1 MLNKRMIRKL
11 TNTSTYN
18 KGLDL
23 YYLDKVNKFTV
34 DDHDLENIV
43 INARVKGSGSK
54 SYDVELV
61 YDELADDVTES
72 YCECPAFYSYT
83 GLCKHC
89 IAVLLEYENYQER
102 QPSISDYMG
111 PEGQTRKRLSDYL
124 EPDDMSVEQNVLEIL
139 SRWQQEAE
147 RRSQAG
153 SRGRGLGKEAQ
164 ARVRPK
170 ETTPLVKELLQRQ
183 TVKATLPFLK
193 DNIYGSIEM
202 EPFLECTSE
211 YITLEFKV
219 GTGKTKYVLKDI
231 FEFVRNVEK
240 GQNYSYGKK
249 LQFQHLPEAFEPVSR
264 GIVEFLKRWVRE
276 NGSRYVQYSYGNS
289 YGYGNGYGNYGYPSY
304 YPKLRKL
311 SLSGSG
317 LEEFLDVV
325 KERPLTANVN
335 MTGERLWQQT
345 DAPVIREMKIT
356 GQKEGIEVEVVPL
369 FGYYGARSLLTFKD
383 GLIYREKIEDM
394 SNISDFITC
403 LVKLPEKKFY
413 VEKKD
418 VPAFCRELLPALME
432 HYKCERKDFNEADY
446 GVEQVSFEIY
456 LDAPQKDFVTCKVY
470 ALYGE
475 KKYEVYKKD
484 EEGSG
489 RDVAKE
495 MQVGNLVSSYC
506 NAFDE
511 KENAMVISGEEDK
524 IYELLV
530 DGIPRFQAL
539 GEVYVSEALKRFHVV
554 YSGKVEVGVSL
565 SGDLLELTMN
575 AEDMSKEELIE
586 ILSKY
591 DRKKKYFRLKNGSFV
606 NVEDEGMQTLLG
618 LKQNLN
624 LTDSQLRKEVITAP
638 KYRALYLDSEL
649 KEKQNLL
656 AIRNGTFK
664 ELIRN
669 MKTVEDND
677 FEVPASL
684 EETLRKYQKDGFVWL
699 KTLCHNGFGG
709 ILADDMGLGK
719 TLQAIAF
726 LLSEFLEAKAEDNRR
741 CLIVAPASLVF
752 NWNSEFK
759 RFAPSIPVK
768 MVTGPAGER
777 AEIIHGAQS
786 RDILITSYELL
797 KRDLAEYEN
806 VSFFCQIIDEAQ
818 YIKNHNTQS
827 AKAVKE
833 IQAGS
838 RFALTGTPIE
848 NRLSELWSIFDYL
861 MPGFLYGYQH
871 FRTDIEIPVVQS
883 QDEKAME
890 KLRKMVRPFI
900 LRRLKKDVL
909 TDLPDK
915 LEECMY
921 ASMEGEQRKL
931 YSAHVQRIRMML
943 DKQSDEE
950 FKSAKIQIL
959 AEFTKLRQLCC
970 NPALLYENYESPS
983 AKTAMCLDLIRN
995 AIEGGHKV
1003 LLFSQFTSM
1012 LENLQGEL
1020 KAEKISF
1027 YTLTGSTPKEKR
1039 LELVE
1044 RFNGDDTSVF
1054 CISLKAGG
1062 TGLNLTA
1069 ADIVIHYD
1077 PWWNLAVQNQ
1087 ATDRAHRI
1095 GQRNVVSVYKLI
1107 MKDTIEENIVKLQER
1122 KKELAEQVLSGE
1134 NVGSGSF
1141 TREELLELLEG

>member
-1 MLNKRMIRKL
+1 MIKRM
-11 TNTSTYN
+11 TNTTTYN
-18 KGLDL
+18 KGQDL
-23 YYLDKVNKFTV
+23 YYLEKVIRFEADETDMGNVK
-34 DDHDLENIV
+34 
-43 INARVKGSGSK
+43 INAQVKGSGK
-54 SYDVELV
+54 KIYDVELV
-61 YDELADDVTES
+61 YDGLLDEIMES
-72 YCECPAFYSYT
+72 YCDCPAFYSYS
-83 GLCKHC
+83 GICKHC
-89 IAVLLEYENYQER
+89 VAVLLEYEAYQVSDR
-102 QPSISDYMG
+102 QITLSQFMEAEE
-111 PEGQTRKRLSDYL
+111 EGTESVLKRLSDYL
-124 EPDDMSVEQNVLEIL
+124 IPDDVSVGHRQT
-139 SRWQQEAE
+139 SG
-147 RRSQAG
+147 RRQSKAG
-153 SRGRGLGKEAQ
+153 HGGM
-164 ARVRPK
+164 RPK
-170 ETTPLVKELLQRQ
+170 QTTPLVKELLQRQ
-183 TVKATLPFLK
+183 TVKATLPLLK
-193 DNIYGSIEM
+193 DSVYGNVEL
-202 EPFLECTSE
+202 EPFLECTSQ
-211 YITLEFKV
+211 YITVEFKI
-219 GTGKTKYVLKDI
+219 GTGKTKYVLKDV
-231 FEFVRNVEK
+231 FEFVGMVER
-240 GQNYSYGKK
+240 GQMYSYGKK
-249 LQFQHLPEAFEPVSR
+249 LQFQHLTEAFEPVSQ
-264 GIVEFLKRWVRE
+264 GLIDFLKSWVKE
-276 NGSRYVQYSYGNS
+276 NGSRYVQYSYGHGYGNHYGSSYSNSNS
-289 YGYGNGYGNYGYPSY
+289 YGNSYSLGHSSY
-304 YPKLRKL
+304 YPRLRKINL
-311 SLSGSG
+311 NGSR
-317 LEEFLDVV
+317 LEEFLDIL
-325 KERPLTANVN
+325 KERPVTANVN
-335 MTGERLWQQT
+335 MTGERLWRQT
-345 DAPVIREMKIT
+345 DGALTREMKIT
-356 GQKEGIEVEVVPL
+356 GQKEGIEVEVIPL
-369 FGYYGARSLLTFKD
+369 FGYYGGHHLLTFKD
-383 GLIYREKIEDM
+383 GLIYREKKEDM
-394 SNISDFITC
+394 AEIGDFISC
-403 LVKLPEKKFY
+403 MVQIPEKKFY
-413 VEKKD
+413 VERKD
-418 VPAFCRELLPALME
+418 VPAFCRELLPVLE
-432 HYKCERKDFNEADY
+432 KHYRCEKKDFQEADY
-446 GVEQVSFEIY
+446 GVEPVSFEIY

-470 ALYGE
+470 AIYGDR
-475 KKYEVYKKD
+475 KYEVYQKAQ
-484 EEGSG
+484 ENAG
-489 RDVAKE
+489 RDVVRE
-495 MQVGNLVSSYC
+495 MQAGNVVSSYC

-530 DGIPRFQAL
+530 DGIPRFQQL
-539 GEVYVSEALKRFHVV
+539 GEVYVSDALKRFHVV

-575 AEDMSKEELIE
+575 SADMSREELAE

-606 NVEDEGMQTLLG
+606 NVEDEGIQTLLQ
-618 LKQNLN
+618 LKQSLN
-624 LTDSQLRKEVITAP
+624 LTDKELKREVITTP
-638 KYRALYLDSEL
+638 KYRALYLDIEL

-656 AIRNGTFK
+656 AVRNRTFK

-669 MKTVEDND
+669 MRTIEDND

-684 EETLRKYQKDGFVWL
+684 EEILRKYQRDGFVWL
-699 KTLCHNGFGG
+699 KTICHNGFAG

-719 TLQAIAF
+719 TLQVIAF

-741 CLIVAPASLVF
+741 CLIVTPASLVF

-759 RFAPSIPVK
+759 RFAPSLPVK
-768 MVTGPAGER
+768 MVAGLAPER
-777 AEIIHGAQS
+777 AQIIHGAQS

-806 VSFFCQIIDEAQ
+806 VKFFCQIIDEAQ

-861 MPGFLYGYQH
+861 MPGFLYGYQR
-871 FRTDIEIPVVQS
+871 FRTDIEIPVVQG
-883 QDEKAME
+883 QDEKSME

-959 AEFTKLRQLCC
+959 AELTKLRQLCC

>member
-1 MLNKRMIRKL
+1 MLNKRMIKKL
-11 TNTSTYN
+11 TNTATYN

-23 YYLDKVNKFTV
+23 YYLDKVISFQT
-34 DDHDLENIV
+34 DDNDLENVV
-43 INARVKGSGSK
+43 IYAQVKGSGSRI
-54 SYDVELV
+54 YDVEV
-61 YDELADDVTES
+61 IYDELLDEVSES
-72 YCECPAFYSYT
+72 YCECPAFYSYS
-83 GLCKHC
+83 GICKHC
-89 IAVLLEYENYQER
+89 VAVLLQFEDYQQQDR
-102 QPSISDYMG
+102 Q
-111 PEGQTRKRLSDYL
+111 
-124 EPDDMSVEQNVLEIL
+124 
-139 SRWQQEAE
+139 
-147 RRSQAG
+147 QA
-153 SRGRGLGKEAQ
+153 LADFMNMEEEE
-164 ARVRPK
+164 RPK
-170 ETTPLVKELLQRQ
+170 TSPARMRPRETTPLIKELLQRQ
-183 TVKATLPFLK
+183 TVKATLPFVK
-193 DNIYGSIEM
+193 DSIYGSVEL
-202 EPFLECTSE
+202 EPFLECTTQ
-211 YITLEFKV
+211 YITVEFKV
-219 GTGKTKYVLKDI
+219 GAGKTKYVLKDV

-240 GQNYSYGKK
+240 GQMYSYGKK

-264 GIVEFLKRWVRE
+264 RVASFLKDWVEE
-276 NGSRYVQYSYGNS
+276 NKSKYVQYSYNYS
-289 YGYGNGYGNYGYPSY
+289 YGNYGYASY
-304 YPKLRKL
+304 YPRLRKIN
-311 SLSGSG
+311 LSGSS
-317 LEEFLDVV
+317 LEEFLDIM
-325 KERPLTANVN
+325 KERPVTANIN
-335 MTGERLWQQT
+335 MTGERLWRQT
-345 DAPVIREMKIT
+345 DEAPTREMKVT

-369 FGYYGARSLLTFKD
+369 FGYYGGRSLLTFKD
-383 GLIYREKIEDM
+383 GLIYREKKEDM
-394 SNISDFITC
+394 AEISDFISC
-403 LVKLPEKKFY
+403 LVQLPEKKFY
-413 VEKKD
+413 VERKD
-418 VPAFCRELLPALME
+418 VPAFCRELLPVLE
-432 HYKCERKDFNEADY
+432 KHYQCEKKDFNETDY
-446 GVEQVSFEIY
+446 GVEPVSFEIY
-456 LDAPQKDFVTCKVY
+456 LDAPQKDFVTCRVY
-470 ALYGE
+470 AVYGD
-475 KKYEVYKKD
+475 KKYEVYKKSN
-484 EEGSG
+484 ENAG
-489 RDVAKE
+489 RDVARE
-495 MQVGNLVSSYC
+495 MQVGNVVSSYC

-511 KENAMVISGEEDK
+511 MESAMVISGEEEK
-524 IYELLV
+524 IYELLTE
-530 DGIPRFQAL
+530 GLPRFQQL
-539 GEVYVSEALKRFHVV
+539 GEVYISDALKRFHVV
-554 YSGKVEVGVSL
+554 YSSKVEVGVSL
-565 SGDLLELTMN
+565 SGDLLELTVT
-575 AEDMSKEELIE
+575 AADMSREELVE

-606 NVEDEGMQTLLG
+606 NVEDEGMQTLLD

-624 LTDSQLRKEVITAP
+624 LTESQLKKEVITAP

-656 AIRNGTFK
+656 AVRNRTFK
-664 ELIRN
+664 ELVRN
-669 MKTVEDND
+669 MKTIEDND

-684 EETLRKYQKDGFVWL
+684 EDVLRKYQKEGFIWL
-699 KTLCHNGFGG
+699 KTLCHNGFAG

-719 TLQAIAF
+719 TLQVIAF

-741 CLIVAPASLVF
+741 CLIVTPASLVF

-759 RFAPSIPVK
+759 RFAPGLPVK
-768 MVTGPAGER
+768 MVAGAAPER
-777 AEIIHGAQS
+777 AEIIHCAQS

-833 IQAGS
+833 IRAGS

-861 MPGFLYGYQH
+861 MPGFLYGYQR
-871 FRTDIEIPVVQS
+871 FRTDIEIPVVQG
-883 QDEKAME
+883 QDEKSME
-890 KLRKMVRPFI
+890 KLQKMVRPFI

-921 ASMEGEQRKL
+921 ASMEGEQKKL

-950 FKSAKIQIL
+950 FKTAKIQIL
-959 AEFTKLRQLCC
+959 AELTKLRQLCC
-970 NPALLYENYESPS
+970 DPALLYENYESPS
-983 AKTAMCLDLIRN
+983 AKTAMCIDLIRN
-995 AIEGGHKV
+995 AVESGHKV

-1012 LENLQGEL
+1012 LENLQREL
-1020 KAEKISF
+1020 KAQEISF
-1027 YTLTGSTPKEKR
+1027 YTLTGATPKEKR

-1044 RFNGDDTSVF
+1044 SFNRDDTSVF

-1107 MKDTIEENIVKLQER
+1107 MKDTIEENIVRLQER

>member
-1 MLNKRMIRKL
+1 MLNKRMIKKL

-34 DDHDLENIV
+34 DDHDLENIA

-72 YCECPAFYSYT
+72 YCECPAFYSYP

-89 IAVLLEYENYQER
+89 IAVLLEYENCRER
-102 QPSISDYMG
+102 QLSISDYMES
-111 PEGQTRKRLSDYL
+111 EGQTRKRLSDYL

-164 ARVRPK
+164 ARMRPK
-170 ETTPLVKELLQRQ
+170 QTTPLVKELLQRQ
-183 TVKATLPFLK
+183 TVKATLPLLK
-193 DNIYGSIEM
+193 DSVYGNVEL
-202 EPFLECTSE
+202 EPFLECTSQ
-211 YITLEFKV
+211 YITVEFKI
-219 GTGKTKYVLKDI
+219 GTGKTKYVLKDV
-231 FEFVRNVEK
+231 FEFVGMVER
-240 GQNYSYGKK
+240 GQMYSYGKK
-249 LQFQHLPEAFEPVSR
+249 LQFQHLTEAFEPVSQ
-264 GIVEFLKRWVRE
+264 GLIDFLKSWVKE
-276 NGSRYVQYSYGNS
+276 NGSRYVQYSYGH
-289 YGYGNGYGNYGYPSY
+289 GYGNSYSLGHSSY
-304 YPKLRKL
+304 YPRLRKINL
-311 SLSGSG
+311 NGSR
-317 LEEFLDVV
+317 LEEFLDIL
-325 KERPLTANVN
+325 KERPVTANVN
-335 MTGERLWQQT
+335 MTGERLWRQT
-345 DAPVIREMKIT
+345 DGALTREMKIT
-356 GQKEGIEVEVVPL
+356 GQKEGIEVEVIPL
-369 FGYYGARSLLTFKD
+369 FGYYGGHHLLTFKD
-383 GLIYREKIEDM
+383 GLIYREKKEDM
-394 SNISDFITC
+394 AEIGDFISC
-403 LVKLPEKKFY
+403 MVQIPEKKFY
-413 VEKKD
+413 VERKD
-418 VPAFCRELLPALME
+418 VPAFCRELLPVLE
-432 HYKCERKDFNEADY
+432 KHYRCEKKDFQEADY
-446 GVEQVSFEIY
+446 GVEPVSFEIY

-470 ALYGE
+470 AIYGDR
-475 KKYEVYKKD
+475 KYEVYQKAQ
-484 EEGSG
+484 ENAG
-489 RDVAKE
+489 RDVVRE
-495 MQVGNLVSSYC
+495 MQAGNVVSSYC

-530 DGIPRFQAL
+530 DGIPRFQQL
-539 GEVYVSEALKRFHVV
+539 GEVYVSDALKRFHVV

-575 AEDMSKEELIE
+575 SADMSREELAE

-606 NVEDEGMQTLLG
+606 NVEDEGIQTLLQ
-618 LKQNLN
+618 LKQSLN
-624 LTDSQLRKEVITAP
+624 LTDKELKREVITTP
-638 KYRALYLDSEL
+638 KYRALYLDIEL

-656 AIRNGTFK
+656 AVRNRTFK

-669 MKTVEDND
+669 MRTIEDND

-684 EETLRKYQKDGFVWL
+684 EEILRKYQRDGFVWL
-699 KTLCHNGFGG
+699 KTICHNGFAG

-719 TLQAIAF
+719 TLQVIAF

-741 CLIVAPASLVF
+741 CLIVTPASLVF

-759 RFAPSIPVK
+759 RFAPSLPVK
-768 MVTGPAGER
+768 MVAGLAPER

-806 VSFFCQIIDEAQ
+806 VKFFCQIIDEAQ

-861 MPGFLYGYQH
+861 MPGFLYGYQR
-871 FRTDIEIPVVQS
+871 FRTDIEIPVVQG
-883 QDEKAME
+883 QDEKSME

-1122 KKELAEQVLSGE
+1122 KKELAEQVLFGE

>member
-1 MLNKRMIRKL
+1 MPSKRMIKRL
-11 TNTSTYN
+11 TNTAAYN

-23 YYLDKVNKFTV
+23 YYLEKVIRFEADETDMGNVK
-34 DDHDLENIV
+34 
-43 INARVKGSGSK
+43 INAQVKGSGK
-54 SYDVELV
+54 KIYDVELV
-61 YDELADDVTES
+61 YDGLLDEIMES
-72 YCECPAFYSYT
+72 YCDCPAFYSYS
-83 GLCKHC
+83 GICKHC
-89 IAVLLEYENYQER
+89 VAVLLEYEDYQESDR
-102 QPSISDYMG
+102 QITLSQLMETEE
-111 PEGQTRKRLSDYL
+111 EGTESLLRRPGDYL
-124 EPDDMSVEQNVLEIL
+124 IPDDVSVG
-139 SRWQQEAE
+139 
-147 RRSQAG
+147 RRRTPGRRQSKAG
-153 SRGRGLGKEAQ
+153 Q
-164 ARVRPK
+164 ARMRPK

-276 NGSRYVQYSYGNS
+276 NGSRYVQYSYGSS
-289 YGYGNGYGNYGYPSY
+289 YSYGNYGYPSY

-335 MTGERLWQQT
+335 MTGERAWQQT

-383 GLIYREKIEDM
+383 GLIHREKIEDM

-403 LVKLPEKKFY
+403 LVQLPEKKFY

-418 VPAFCRELLPALME
+418 VPSFCRELLPALME
-432 HYKCERKDFNEADY
+432 HYQCERKDFNEADY

-470 ALYGE
+470 GLYGE

-565 SGDLLELTMN
+565 SGDLLELTVN
-575 AEDMSKEELIE
+575 AADMSKEELIE

-656 AIRNGTFK
+656 AIRNRTFK

-719 TLQAIAF
+719 TLQVIAF

-741 CLIVAPASLVF
+741 CLIVTPASLVF

-768 MVTGPAGER
+768 MVTGLAGER

-883 QDEKAME
+883 QDERAME
-890 KLRKMVRPFI
+890 KLQKMVRPFI
-900 LRRLKKDVL
+900 MRRLKKDVL

-921 ASMEGEQRKL
+921 ASMEGEQKKL
-931 YSAHVQRIRMML
+931 YAAHVQRIRLML
-943 DKQSDEE
+943 DKKSDEE
-950 FKSAKIQIL
+950 FRSAKIQIL
-959 AEFTKLRQLCC
+959 AELTKLRQLCC
-970 NPALLYENYESPS
+970 DPSLLYENYESPS

-995 AIEGGHKV
+995 AIGGGHKV

-1012 LENLQGEL
+1012 LENLQREL
-1020 KAEKISF
+1020 RAEKISF

-1039 LELVE
+1039 LALVDS
-1044 RFNGDDTSVF
+1044 FNSDDTGVF

-1134 NVGSGSF
+1134 NVGRGSF

>member
-1 MLNKRMIRKL
+1 MPSKRMIKRM
-11 TNTSTYN
+11 TNTTTYN
-18 KGLDL
+18 KGQDL
-23 YYLDKVNKFTV
+23 YYLEKVIRFEADETDMGNVK
-34 DDHDLENIV
+34 
-43 INARVKGSGSK
+43 INAQVKGSGK
-54 SYDVELV
+54 KIYDVELV
-61 YDELADDVTES
+61 YDGLLDEIMES
-72 YCECPAFYSYT
+72 YCDCPAFYSYS
-83 GLCKHC
+83 GICKHC
-89 IAVLLEYENYQER
+89 VAVLLEYEAYQESDR
-102 QPSISDYMG
+102 QITLSQFMEAEE
-111 PEGQTRKRLSDYL
+111 EGTESVLKRLSDYL
-124 EPDDMSVEQNVLEIL
+124 IPDDVSVGHRQT
-139 SRWQQEAE
+139 SG
-147 RRSQAG
+147 RRQSKAG
-153 SRGRGLGKEAQ
+153 HSGM
-164 ARVRPK
+164 RPK
-170 ETTPLVKELLQRQ
+170 QTTPLVKELLQRQ
-183 TVKATLPFLK
+183 TVKATLPLLK
-193 DNIYGSIEM
+193 DSVYGNVEL
-202 EPFLECTSE
+202 EPFLECTSQ
-211 YITLEFKV
+211 YITVEFKI
-219 GTGKTKYVLKDI
+219 GTGKTKYVLKDV
-231 FEFVRNVEK
+231 FEFVGMVER
-240 GQNYSYGKK
+240 GQMYSYGKK
-249 LQFQHLPEAFEPVSR
+249 LQFQHLTEAFEPVSQ
-264 GIVEFLKRWVRE
+264 GLIDFLKSWVKE
-276 NGSRYVQYSYGNS
+276 NGSRYVQYSYGH
-289 YGYGNGYGNYGYPSY
+289 GYGNNYGGSYSNSYSLGHSSY
-304 YPKLRKL
+304 YPRLRKINL
-311 SLSGSG
+311 NGSR
-317 LEEFLDVV
+317 LEEFLDIL
-325 KERPLTANVN
+325 KERPVMANVN
-335 MTGERLWQQT
+335 MTGERLWRQT
-345 DAPVIREMKIT
+345 DEALTREMKIT
-356 GQKEGIEVEVVPL
+356 GQKEGIEVEVIPL
-369 FGYYGARSLLTFKD
+369 FGYYGGHHLLTFKD
-383 GLIYREKIEDM
+383 GLIYREKKEDM
-394 SNISDFITC
+394 AEIGDFISC
-403 LVKLPEKKFY
+403 MVQIPEKKFY
-413 VEKKD
+413 VERKD
-418 VPAFCRELLPALME
+418 VPAFCRELLPVLE
-432 HYKCERKDFNEADY
+432 KHYRCEKKDFQEADY
-446 GVEQVSFEIY
+446 GVEPVSFEIY

-470 ALYGE
+470 AVYGDR
-475 KKYEVYKKD
+475 KYEVYQKGQ
-484 EEGSG
+484 ENAG
-489 RDVAKE
+489 RDVVRE
-495 MQVGNLVSSYC
+495 MQAGNVVSSYC

-530 DGIPRFQAL
+530 DGIPRFQQL
-539 GEVYVSEALKRFHVV
+539 GEVYVSDALKRFHVV

-575 AEDMSKEELIE
+575 SADMSREELAE

-606 NVEDEGMQTLLG
+606 NVEDEGIQTLLQ
-618 LKQNLN
+618 LKQSLN
-624 LTDSQLRKEVITAP
+624 LTDKELKREVITTP

-656 AIRNGTFK
+656 AVRNRTFK

-669 MKTVEDND
+669 MRTIEDND

-684 EETLRKYQKDGFVWL
+684 EEILRKYQRDGFVWL
-699 KTLCHNGFGG
+699 KTICHNGFAG

-719 TLQAIAF
+719 TLQVIAF

-741 CLIVAPASLVF
+741 CLIVTPASLVF

-759 RFAPSIPVK
+759 RFAPSLPVK
-768 MVTGPAGER
+768 MVAGLAPER

-797 KRDLAEYEN
+797 KRDLSEYEN
-806 VSFFCQIIDEAQ
+806 VKFFCQIIDEAQ

-861 MPGFLYGYQH
+861 MPGFLYGYQR
-871 FRTDIEIPVVQS
+871 FRTDIEIPVVQG
-883 QDEKAME
+883 QDEKSME

-959 AEFTKLRQLCC
+959 AELTKLRQLCC